1 MLINRNLFPMVLIIL
16 DLLSGITYAC
26 YGDWRRMIYWTA
38 AAILTAT
45 VTY

>member
-1 MLINRNLFPMVLIIL
+1 MTKLFPTILIVL
-16 DLLSGITYAC
+16 DMGAC
-26 YGDWRRMIYWTA
+26 IVYLACGDYRRAIYWTA